1 MSTGEDA
8 HVREPVFNIP
18 APVIAICAVLFAI
31 QGLESLFSPETY
43 GWILI
48 HFAFVP
54 GRLTFAF
61 DPPMVATAFYKI
73 AHGDELHIQI
83 AREFLG
89 DGSVQWW
96 TVLTYAFLHDG
107 WMHVGL
113 NCLWLVAF
121 GGAVAK
127 RLHAVRFLLLLIVCA
142 VAGAIVHY
150 ATHITDLEPVVG
162 ASAAVSGAMGA
173 AARFA
178 FQPGSMAWRGAD
190 RDRDEGLRLPAMS
203 LWGTL
208 TSRQTLPFIL
218 IWFASNFVFGVSGVM
233 PGLGEG
239 ATVAWQAHAGG
250 FVAGLCLFRWFDPP
264 SHPAPDA
271 GDLIDA

>member
-1 MSTGEDA
+1 MTLGEFG
-8 HVREPVFNIP
+8 HKREPIFNIP
-18 APVIAICAVLFAI
+18 AVVVAVCAVLLLI
-31 QGLESLFSPETY
+31 QGAASLVSPETY
-43 GWILI
+43 GWVLI

-61 DPPMVATAFYKI
+61 DPALVAAAFYKT
-73 AHGDELHIQI
+73 AHGDELRTQI
-83 AREFLG
+83 AEQFLG

-127 RLHAVRFLLLLIVCA
+127 RLRAERFLLLLGVCA
-142 VAGAIVHY
+142 VAGALVHY
-150 ATHITDLEPVVG
+150 ITHLTDLEPVVG

-173 AARFA
+173 AARFV
-178 FQPGSMAWRGAD
+178 FQAGAMGSRQANE
-190 RDRDEGLRLPAMS
+190 DRDENLRRPAMS
-203 LWGTL
+203 LVRTL
-208 TSRQTLPFIL
+208 TSARTLPFIL

-239 ATVAWQAHAGG
+239 ATVAWQAHVGG
-250 FVAGLCLFRWFDPP
+250 FAAGLLLFRWFDPP
-264 SHPAPDA
+264 YHPVPAAMDDPRA
-271 GDLIDA
+271 